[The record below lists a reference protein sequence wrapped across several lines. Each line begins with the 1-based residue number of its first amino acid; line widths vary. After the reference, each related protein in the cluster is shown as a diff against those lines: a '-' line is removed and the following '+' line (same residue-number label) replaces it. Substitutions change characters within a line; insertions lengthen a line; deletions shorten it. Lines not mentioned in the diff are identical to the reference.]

1 MNFVRSMKQTILHRI
16 LNVVKSRALFLLF
29 ALSPFHLFTLSS
41 YSQGIPFFRNYTAD
55 DYHANKLNYDA
66 EADEHGNIFIANFEG
81 LMYYDHAEWHIL
93 HTPGITRV
101 TVVVRSSDNT
111 LWVGGYNYFGKV
123 IRKANGE
130 VELKRIGKSDLFN
143 GEVNDIF
150 ERDGKIR
157 FLVNN
162 GFIYQVEGEDVKVWK
177 QVDKDVLKIGVLD
190 VVDVDAVERGEKNV
204 VKDDIVMEEPL
215 NYGFKA
221 IIKKN
226 VGIAILNDKNE
237 ELYTI
242 TDANGLSSNDIVYM
256 SYDGRNQLWAATAK
270 GVFALQIPSAYS
282 RFTTHEGLVGTVL
295 SISEMGGKIYAGT
308 DDGLYRQ
315 EGRRFVKVT
324 QVPHACWDLKKSSNG
339 LLAATED
346 GIFRL
351 YPDGKVQRLT
361 IVGSMSLLEDGSYI
375 YSGEADGV
383 CIIQSDGK
391 RRKVCSMDNAQKI
404 LKDNKGTIWAQSLYG
419 KVFYKK
425 ANTDK
430 FLPYKSGN
438 KSETMQT
445 VVLIGGEAIVVSAED
460 TKPFHYPLLSVADG
474 NGITWLTDN
483 EGKRLYRWKNGKR
496 LSDLDQLLFPVQE
509 MPIRAIYTRL
519 DEIWLGNDNGLT
531 IINTQAKEPLSSIKP
546 QLFIRSVVLNSDS
559 VLWGGFGTM
568 PEKLQNLSSSEN
580 NLTFTFSLNYQSIVG
595 TTLYRYQLDNGQWS
609 AWSADTHAK
618 FNNIPDGNH
627 TFRVQAQ
634 DAMNRKSDIVSIKFH
649 IVPPFYKR
657 WYMYLVYFILLS
669 ALVYLMVRLRI
680 RKLENDKIRLEQII
694 QERTN
699 QVVKLEK
706 MATVGKLTQGLID
719 RILNPLNYI
728 NNFAKLSEGLVKDV
742 KANIEDDKPNMDEE
756 NFEDTMDVLE
766 MLGGN
771 LQKVGEHGQNTTRT
785 LKAMEEMLKDRTGGV
800 VDTEVTAIL
809 KQDKEMLEKYY
820 AKEIAEHHIVVDFQI
835 PAQEIVIK
843 ANPEQL
849 SKSFM
854 SFFVNSIYALVKKAQ
869 RTSYTPTLSA
879 KIDSDGKIITIVIHD
894 NGIGIEETIINK
906 IFDPFFTTKP
916 TGEASG
922 VGLYLSN
929 EIIQNYGGEIS
940 VKSIKDEF
948 CEFTIT
954 LPAITQ

>member
-1 MNFVRSMKQTILHRI
+1 MKQTITHRI
-16 LNVVKSRALFLLF
+16 LNVVKRRTILLLF
-29 ALSPFHLFTLSS
+29 ILSPLHLFTLSTF
-41 YSQGIPFFRNYTAD
+41 SQGVPFFRNYTAE
-55 DYHANKLNYDA
+55 DYRANKLNYDA
-66 EADEHGNIFIANFEG
+66 ESDGLGNIFIANFEG
-81 LMYYDHAEWHIL
+81 LMYYDHAGWHIL
-93 HTPGITRV
+93 RTPGITRV

-111 LWVGGYNYFGKV
+111 LWVGGYNFFGKV
-123 IRKANGE
+123 ARKANGE
-130 VELKRIGKSDLFN
+130 VELKRVGKPDLFT
-143 GEVNDIF
+143 GEVNEIF

-162 GFIYQVEGEDVKVWK
+162 GFIYQVEGENVKVWK
-177 QVDKDVLKIGVLD
+177 SVDNKSLKIGVLD
-190 VVDVDAVERGEKNV
+190 VVDVEALERGEKNV
-204 VKDDIVMEEPL
+204 VKDGVIMEEQL
-215 NYGFKA
+215 GNGLKA
-221 IIKKN
+221 IIRKN
-226 VGIAILNDKNE
+226 AGIAILNDKNE

-242 TDANGLSSNDIVYM
+242 TDANGLCSNDIVHM

-282 RFTTHEGLVGTVL
+282 RFTTHEGLIGTVL

-315 EGRRFVKVT
+315 DGKHFVKIT
-324 QVPHACWDLKKSSNG
+324 QVAHTCWELKKSSNG

-346 GIFRL
+346 GIYRL
-351 YPDGKVQRLT
+351 YPDGKVQKLT
-361 IVGSMSLLEDGSYI
+361 IVGAMSLLEDGSQI

-383 CIIQSDGK
+383 YLIQSDGK
-391 RRKVCSMDNAQKI
+391 RSKVCSMDNAQKI
-404 LKDNKGTIWAQSLYG
+404 VKDNKGTIWAQSLYG
-419 KVFYKK
+419 KVFFKK

-430 FLPYKSGN
+430 FQPYKSGN

-445 VVLIGGEAIVVSAED
+445 VVLTGGETIVVSAED

-474 NGITWLTDN
+474 NGVTWLTNN

-496 LSDLDQLLFPVQE
+496 LTDLDQLLFPIHE
-509 MPIRAIYTRL
+509 MPIRAIYTRQ

-531 IINTQAKEPLSSIKP
+531 IINTKAKEPLLAIKP
-546 QLFIRSVVLNSDS
+546 QLFIRSVILNGDS
-559 VLWGGFGTM
+559 ILWGGFGTM
-568 PEKLQNLSSSEN
+568 PAKLQNLSYSEN

-595 TTLYRYQLDNGQWS
+595 TTLYRYQLDNGLWS
-609 AWSADTHAK
+609 AWTADTHAK

-627 TFRVQAQ
+627 TFSVQAQ

-649 IVPPFYKR
+649 VVPPFYKR
-657 WYMYLVYFILLS
+657 WYMYLVYFIILS
-669 ALVYLMVRLRI
+669 ALVYLMVRLRL
-680 RKLENDKIRLEQII
+680 RKLENDKIRLEQLV

-742 KANIEDDKPNMDEE
+742 KANIEDDKDNMDEE
-756 NFEDTMDVLE
+756 NYEDTLDVLE

-800 VDTEVTAIL
+800 VDTEITAIL
-809 KQDKEMLEKYY
+809 KQDKEMVEKYY
-820 AKEIAEHHIVVDFQI
+820 AKEIAEHNIVLDFQI

-854 SFFVNSIYALVKKAQ
+854 SFFVNSIYALIKKAQ

-879 KIDSDGKIITIVIHD
+879 KINSDGKTITIVIHD

-906 IFDPFFTTKP
+906 VFDPFFTTKP

-940 VKSIKDEF
+940 VKSTKDEF